1 MALTKVSTDGVKD
14 GSLLN
19 ADINASA
26 AISKSKIENLIN
38 NNADNRVITG
48 SGTANTLEGES
59 NLKFDGSRLGIND
72 PNFANYNADCDDII
86 IQGSGNTGI
95 TINSGGTGNSFT
107 GNIAFA
113 EGNGT
118 GGSADAFRGAI
129 SYKHNDDYMTFYTDY
144 NERMRIDSSGRLMI
158 GTTTEGGQFADDL
171 TIANSGHTG
180 ITIRSGTDNVG
191 SLYFSDGTSGDDEYR
206 GAVQYN
212 HTSNFL
218 RFYSDATERMRIDS
232 SGKVGINETNPA
244 RLLSVS
250 SSSTDTYNI
259 SNATTV
265 DAILLKNSGGNA
277 SGRNIGIQMNGGG
290 SNGEVF
296 LHLVG
301 TSSTESAFYIGNRS
315 GATRR
320 VRLAIEPAGRLI
332 CGTSGITSNTAGGQV
347 EVHGAIGFNDTGIAI
362 KTTTTD
368 TSSRSFM
375 KFMNASNSVQG
386 SIGMGGS
393 TGVDYNTSSD
403 YRLKE
408 NETVI
413 SDGITRVKQ
422 LIARKFNFKIEPD
435 KTVDGFF
442 AHEVSSIVPE
452 AITGEKDAMKAETFY
467 EEGDTIPSGKSV
479 GDPKTYSSTEIQP
492 QQIDQSKLVP
502 LLTAAL
508 QEAVAKIEVL
518 ESKVAALEAA

>member
-1 MALTKVSTDGVKD
+1 MALNINGTTGISGVD
-14 GSLLN
+14 GS
-19 ADINASA
+19 ASA
-26 AISKSKIENLIN
+26 PALQ
-38 NNADNRVITG
+38 
-48 SGTANTLEGES
+48 GTDS
-59 NLKFDGSRLGIND
+59 
-72 PNFANYNADCDDII
+72 
-86 IQGSGNTGI
+86 NTGI
-95 TINSGGTGNSFT
+95 NFGTDTVNINTGGSTRATVDSSGKVGIGTTSPSNALDVQGGTSNTAIVARSTDSKAQISLVDNST
-107 GNIAFA
+107 GGVGSVVVGA
-113 EGNGT
+113 EGNALFLTSGS
-118 GGSADAFRGAI
+118 GGS
-129 SYKHNDDYMTFYTDY
+129 
-144 NERMRIDSSGRLMI
+144 ERMRI
-158 GTTTEGGQFADDL
+158 A
-171 TIANSGHTG
+171 
-180 ITIRSGTDNVG
+180 
-191 SLYFSDGTSGDDEYR
+191 SDG
-206 GAVQYN
+206 N
-212 HTSNFL
+212 
-218 RFYSDATERMRIDS
+218 
-232 SGKVGINETNPA
+232 VGINETNPA
-244 RLLSVS
+244 RLLTVS
-250 SSSTDTYNI
+250 SSSTNSYNI

-296 LHLVG
+296 MHLVG
-301 TSSTESAFYIGNRS
+301 VSSTESAFYIGNRS
-315 GATRR
+315 GGTRR
-320 VRLAIEPAGRLI
+320 VRLAIEPTGRLI

-467 EEGDTIPSGKSV
+467 EEGDTIPSDKSV

-508 QEAVAKIEVL
+508 QEAIAKIEVL
-518 ESKVAALEAA
+518 ETKVAALEAA

>member
-1 MALTKVSTDGVKD
+1 MALTQVSTGGVKD

-144 NERMRIDSSGRLMI
+144 NERMRIDSSGRLLIGQTSGSSPLCVSGTNPVITELHHSDGGTNDQARISLGALANNPPSNRGVNLIAENNGAGHDFVVACSASHSAGPTEKMRILSNGDFEFDDI
-158 GTTTEGGQFADDL
+158 GTATPGNNNNTTGMGFEPRNGSIFLSRGDGAPL
-171 TIANSGHTG
+171 YVNTNT
-180 ITIRSGTDNVG
+180 TNV
-191 SLYFSDGTSGDDEYR
+191 DI
-206 GAVQYN
+206 VK
-212 HTSNFL
+212 FL
-218 RFYSDATERMRIDS
+218 REGTLRGRVFMQT
-232 SGKVGINETNPA
+232 
-244 RLLSVS
+244 
-250 SSSTDTYNI
+250 
-259 SNATTV
+259 TTV
-265 DAILLKNSGGNA
+265 SY
-277 SGRNIGIQMNGGG
+277 
-290 SNGEVF
+290 
-296 LHLVG
+296 
-301 TSSTESAFYIGNRS
+301 T
-315 GATRR
+315 
-320 VRLAIEPAGRLI
+320 
-332 CGTSGITSNTAGGQV
+332 
-347 EVHGAIGFNDTGIAI
+347 
-362 KTTTTD
+362 
-368 TSSRSFM
+368 
-375 KFMNASNSVQG
+375 
-386 SIGMGGS
+386 
-393 TGVDYNTSSD
+393 TSSD

-408 NETVI
+408 NQVLI
-413 SDGITRVKQ
+413 SDGITRLKT
-422 LIARKFNFKIEPD
+422 LKPYRFNFIEEPS

-442 AHEVSSIVPE
+442 AHEVTAVPE
-452 AITGEKDAMKAETFY
+452 AVSGTKDAVDSDGNIE
-467 EEGDTIPSGKSV
+467 
-479 GDPKTYSSTEIQP
+479 P
-492 QQIDQSKLVP
+492 QGLDYGRITP

-518 ESKVAALEAA
+518 EAKVAALEAA

>member
-1 MALTKVSTDGVKD
+1 MALNIDGTTGISGVD
-14 GSLLN
+14 GS
-19 ADINASA
+19 ASA
-26 AISKSKIENLIN
+26 PALQ
-38 NNADNRVITG
+38 
-48 SGTANTLEGES
+48 GTDS
-59 NLKFDGSRLGIND
+59 
-72 PNFANYNADCDDII
+72 
-86 IQGSGNTGI
+86 NTGI
-95 TINSGGTGNSFT
+95 NFASDTVNINTGGTVRASINSSGQMGIGKTPSRTLDVAGKIRSSEAVCFGDNSST
-107 GNIAFA
+107 PSEGAAIHRPQASTLAFV
-113 EGNGT
+113 T
-118 GGSADAFRGAI
+118 
-129 SYKHNDDYMTFYTDY
+129 NDS
-144 NERMRIDSSGRLMI
+144 ERMRI
-158 GTTTEGGQFADDL
+158 A
-171 TIANSGHTG
+171 
-180 ITIRSGTDNVG
+180 
-191 SLYFSDGTSGDDEYR
+191 SDGK
-206 GAVQYN
+206 
-212 HTSNFL
+212 
-218 RFYSDATERMRIDS
+218 I
-232 SGKVGINETNPA
+232 GINETNPA
-244 RLLSVS
+244 RLLTVS
-250 SSSTDTYNI
+250 SGNTDTYNI

-265 DAILLKNSGGNA
+265 DAILLKNTGGNA

-290 SNGEVF
+290 SNGELF
-296 LHLVG
+296 MHLVG

-315 GATRR
+315 GGTRR
-320 VRLAIEPAGRLI
+320 VRLAIEPTGRLI

-508 QEAVAKIEVL
+508 QEAIAKIEVL
-518 ESKVAALEAA
+518 ETKVAALEAG

>member
-1 MALTKVSTDGVKD
+1 MALNINGTTGISGVD
-14 GSLLN
+14 GS
-19 ADINASA
+19 ASA
-26 AISKSKIENLIN
+26 PALQ
-38 NNADNRVITG
+38 
-48 SGTANTLEGES
+48 GTDS
-59 NLKFDGSRLGIND
+59 
-72 PNFANYNADCDDII
+72 
-86 IQGSGNTGI
+86 NTGI
-95 TINSGGTGNSFT
+95 NFGSDTVNINTGGVTRATIDSDGRLGVGVTSPLAPFHAKDATNNTIARLESGDATSRLQLKDNSGEAFVAATGNDLIFSNT
-107 GNIAFA
+107 GSI
-113 EGNGT
+113 
-118 GGSADAFRGAI
+118 
-129 SYKHNDDYMTFYTDY
+129 
-144 NERMRIDSSGRLMI
+144 
-158 GTTTEGGQFADDL
+158 
-171 TIANSGHTG
+171 
-180 ITIRSGTDNVG
+180 
-191 SLYFSDGTSGDDEYR
+191 
-206 GAVQYN
+206 
-212 HTSNFL
+212 
-218 RFYSDATERMRIDS
+218 TERMRIAS
-232 SGKVGINETNPA
+232 NGKVGINETNPS

-250 SSSTDTYNI
+250 SGNTDTYNI

-265 DAILLKNSGGNA
+265 DAILLKNTGGNA

-290 SNGEVF
+290 SNGELF
-296 LHLVG
+296 MHLVG

-320 VRLAIEPAGRLI
+320 VRLAIEPTGRLI

-508 QEAVAKIEVL
+508 QEAIAKIEVL
-518 ESKVAALEAA
+518 ETKVAALEAG

>member
-1 MALTKVSTDGVKD
+1 MALNINGTTGISGVD
-14 GSLLN
+14 GS
-19 ADINASA
+19 ASA
-26 AISKSKIENLIN
+26 PALQ
-38 NNADNRVITG
+38 
-48 SGTANTLEGES
+48 GTDS
-59 NLKFDGSRLGIND
+59 
-72 PNFANYNADCDDII
+72 
-86 IQGSGNTGI
+86 NTGI
-95 TINSGGTGNSFT
+95 NFGSDTVNIN
-107 GNIAFA
+107 
-113 EGNGT
+113 T
-118 GGSADAFRGAI
+118 GGVTRA
-129 SYKHNDDYMTFYTDY
+129 TV
-144 NERMRIDSSGRLMI
+144 DSSGRLLV
-158 GTTTEGGQFADDL
+158 GTTTEGDASADNL
-171 TIANSGHTG
+171 TVADSGESG
-180 ITIRSGTDNVG
+180 ITVRSGSSNG
-191 SLYFSDGTSGDDEYR
+191 GHLYFSDATSGSGEYT
-206 GAVQYN
+206 GAISYQHN
-212 HTSNFL
+212 GDFMKFNTNS
-218 RFYSDATERMRIDS
+218 TERMRIAS
-232 SGKVGINETNPA
+232 NGNVGINETNPA
-244 RLLSVS
+244 RLLTVS
-250 SSSTDTYNI
+250 SSSTNSYNI

-296 LHLVG
+296 MHLVG
-301 TSSTESAFYIGNRS
+301 VSSTESAFYIGNRS
-315 GATRR
+315 GSTRR
-320 VRLAIEPAGRLI
+320 VRLAIENTGRLI

-518 ESKVAALEAA
+518 ETKVAALEAA